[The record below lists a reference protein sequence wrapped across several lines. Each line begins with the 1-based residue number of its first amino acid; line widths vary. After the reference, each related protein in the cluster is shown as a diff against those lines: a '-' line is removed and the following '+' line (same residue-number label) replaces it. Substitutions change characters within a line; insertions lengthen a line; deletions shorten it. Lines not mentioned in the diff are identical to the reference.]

1 MSLSK
6 SPPVFVRED
15 GSPPGSLPESI
26 MALGALAERIA
37 AATQVDLAAVL
48 VRLRAEC
55 VSLGA
60 NVRRDLAAR
69 KISPHVWSQSLI
81 EFYRDTDAFFY
92 ELVVWNRTREKTR
105 QREWIV
111 RFIENHWQRPV
122 SVLVYGDGLGFDGAV
137 LQRAG
142 HRVAGFEVSS
152 KYGAF
157 ARKLFAD
164 LGVAVEWIDHEE
176 GLRDRLFDV
185 IVCLDVLEHVPD
197 PPALAKDLADH
208 LLPEGCL
215 LVHAPFWLVDDATQT
230 HLLSNRTYSGDWRRL
245 YAPAGLIPV
254 AARWMWNPVALAR
267 QTERCRHFGWGGLF
281 RVSLSR
287 WFLVMARFVPLPFN
301 IGARAML
308 RADVHRGGASFPVA
322 ADASSS
328 GGAA

>member
-1 MSLSK
+1 
-6 SPPVFVRED
+6 
-15 GSPPGSLPESI
+15 

-37 AATQVDLAAVL
+37 AATQVDLATVL
-48 VRLRAEC
+48 VRLQAEC
-55 VSLGA
+55 GSLGA
-60 NVRRDLAAR
+60 NVCRDLAAR
-69 KISPHVWSQSLI
+69 KIRPYVWTQSLI

-111 RFIENHWQRPV
+111 RFIQHHWQRPV
-122 SVLVYGDGLGFDGAV
+122 SILVYGDGLGFDGAV

-142 HRVAGFEVSS
+142 HSVACFEVSK

-157 ARKLFAD
+157 AQRLFDD
-164 LGVAVEWIDHEE
+164 LGTAVEWIDHEDA
-176 GLRDRLFDV
+176 LRGRWFDV

-197 PPALAKDLADH
+197 PPALAKDLAGH

-215 LVHAPFWLVDDATQT
+215 VVHAPFWLVDDATQT

-267 QTERCRHFGWGGLF
+267 KTESSRFFSWLSWG
-281 RVSLSR
+281 RVSLFR
-287 WFLVMARFVPLPFN
+287 WFLVLARFIPLPFN
-301 IGARAML
+301 IVARAML
-308 RADVHRGGASFPVA
+308 RADVRRGRSSFPVA
-322 ADASSS
+322 VDDSSS
-328 GGAA
+328 GGGIKPPESPGQSLMRTSRLPSERVIS